1 MFLLSLLHPVISMLI
16 LLRIV
21 TAFFVDIQKNKTAF
35 FVDIQKNKT
44 MFNSKE

>member
-1 MFLLSLLHPVISMLI
+1 MLI